1 MNRTLELRESVYD
14 RLVEAA
20 RAAGV
25 PPDAWIEAKLP
36 AIGATTAN
44 GATANREDARAR
56 LARFAGAFRVGH
68 PHGADNDLID
78 ADLAREYGDNHEPS

>member
-1 MNRTLELRESVYD
+1 MTRILELRESIYD

-20 RAAGV
+20 QAEGV

-36 AIGATTAN
+36 ASAAGRGEA
-44 GATANREDARAR
+44 ANRDDARAR

-78 ADLAREYGDNHEPS
+78 ADLAREYGDTHEPS

>member
-1 MNRTLELRESVYD
+1 MSRTLELRESVYD

-20 RAAGV
+20 LAEGL
-25 PPDAWIEAKLP
+25 PPDAWIESKLP
-36 AIGATTAN
+36 RMTAPEPGETAIPD
-44 GATANREDARAR
+44 EARTR

-68 PHGADNDLID
+68 PHGIDNDLID

>member
-1 MNRTLELRESVYD
+1 MTRTLELRESVYD

-20 RAAGV
+20 RVEGV
-25 PPDAWIEAKLP
+25 LPDAWIEAKLP
-36 AIGATTAN
+36 ASVTGRGEAAD
-44 GATANREDARAR
+44 REEARAR

-78 ADLAREYGDNHEPS
+78 ADLAREYGDTHEPS